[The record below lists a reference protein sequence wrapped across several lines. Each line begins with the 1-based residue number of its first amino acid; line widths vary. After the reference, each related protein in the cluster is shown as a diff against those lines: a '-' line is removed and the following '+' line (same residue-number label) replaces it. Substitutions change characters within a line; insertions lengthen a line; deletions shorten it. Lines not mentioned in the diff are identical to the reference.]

1 MSDITQLGYIGFQ
14 VSELAAWERYG
25 TEVMGLAVSRR
36 YEDGGF
42 SLRMDSRESRIFL
55 EPGTA
60 DDLCVLGFEAADLD
74 ALERVVGRLRAA
86 GVAVTQGTPAH
97 AARRGV
103 RRVFLA
109 REPGGVPIELYEG
122 PAMAATPFE
131 PAVYRSGFVAEEQ
144 GWGHLALRADDLK
157 ETERFFR
164 ELIGAELSDRIICKA
179 GALEINI
186 TFLHL
191 NARHHSVAFGLGLP
205 KHVHHF
211 MLQVR
216 DFNDVGLAMDRVVDH
231 GYEIIQTLGR
241 HPNDR
246 MIGFYSAT
254 PSGFQLEIGW
264 GGRTITEGWEP
275 EVHPIWT
282 EWGHRPPAMLR
293 GKRKRTAE
301 PA

>member
-1 MSDITQLGYIGFQ
+1 MGDVTQLGYIGFQ
-14 VSELAAWERYG
+14 VSDLAAWEKYG
-25 TEVMGLAVSRR
+25 TEIMGLEVSRR
-36 YEDGGF
+36 FGDGSF
-42 SLRMDSRESRIFL
+42 SLRMDGRESRIFL

-60 DDLCVLGFEAADLD
+60 DDLCVLGFEAADEE
-74 ALERVVGRLRAA
+74 ALERVVARLHAA
-86 GVAVTQGTPAH
+86 GVEVREGD
-97 AARRGV
+97 AAEASQRGV
-103 RRVFLA
+103 ARLFFS
-109 REPGGVPIELYEG
+109 REPGGTPIEIYVGAKVAEE
-122 PAMAATPFE
+122 PFTPE
-131 PAVYRSGFVAEEQ
+131 VYRSGFVAEEQ
-144 GWGHLALRADDLK
+144 GWGHLALRADDLM

-164 ELIGAELSDRIICKA
+164 EFIGAGLSDRIVCEA
-179 GALEINI
+179 GKLEIDI

-191 NARHHSVAFGLGLP
+191 NARHHSLAFGLGLP

-211 MLQVR
+211 MLQMR
-216 DFNDVGLAMDRVVDH
+216 DFDDVGLAMDRVVDH

-246 MIGFYSAT
+246 MIGFYAAT

-275 EVHPIWT
+275 ETHSIWT

-293 GKRKRTAE
+293 GKKPKVAE

>member
-1 MSDITQLGYIGFQ
+1 MGEITQLGYIGFQ
-14 VSELAAWERYG
+14 VSDLAAWEKYG
-25 TEVMGLAVSRR
+25 TQVMGLEISRR
-36 YEDGGF
+36 YDDGGF
-42 SLRMDSRESRIFL
+42 SLRMDSRESRIFV
-55 EPGTA
+55 EPGPA
-60 DDLCVLGFEAADLD
+60 DDLCVLGFEAADAA
-74 ALERVVGRLRAA
+74 ALGRVVERLRAA
-86 GVAVTQGTPAH
+86 GVEVREGSAEQ

-103 RRVFLA
+103 QKLFLS
-109 REPGGVPIELYEG
+109 REPGGAPIELYTG
-122 PAMAATPFE
+122 PAVADAPFV
-131 PAVYRSGFVAEEQ
+131 PKVYRSGFVAEEQ
-144 GWGHLALRADDLK
+144 GWGHLALRANDLH

-164 ELIGAELSDRIICKA
+164 ELIGAELSDRIICQA
-179 GALEINI
+179 GKLEINI

-191 NARHHSVAFGLGLP
+191 NERHHSVAFGLGLP

-216 DFNDVGLAMDRVVDH
+216 DFNDVGLAMDRVVDQ

-275 EVHPIWT
+275 ETHPIWT

-293 GKRKRTAE
+293 GKKPKVAE